1 MADFHLKEN
10 LTPDILN
17 KNQTKEDEQ
26 FKSRN
31 RITKE
36 YLKKLLRSDIKLY
49 YTTAHLNDILY
60 LHFKGFDSIE
70 NLEEFTELK
79 VLYLEGNCISVIEN
93 LQNKD
98 QLRALYLQENMIN
111 KIENVQYL
119 DSLITLNLNDNFV
132 QTIENLDRNQ
142 ELENLQLKRN
152 KIGVNGLAD
161 ILHLTRIKK
170 LASLDI
176 SNNFI
181 DGNSE
186 DFLKIIE
193 NCPKLAVLYLMGN
206 PICAKIANYRKTLI
220 ARLKNLKYLDDRPVF
235 VEDRIFAEAFY
246 FEGVE
251 AERKARENWKKEEEE
266 KHWRNHQAFKDMLYN
281 GIARQPEQEEQ
292 QESTQDS
299 NVPIQ
304 TEKRHKKKIEE
315 ESVDLAVDLE
325 VDLAV
330 DSVPTSH
337 LETYNSKTEENSKDL
352 NKSSEFNFEKSVD
365 SERGMSDKELSN
377 SMSLTGSIK
386 ETHSLETDFEA
397 LD

>member
-1 MADFHLKEN
+1 MADYQLKEN
-10 LTPDILN
+10 LTPEILN
-17 KNQTKEDEQ
+17 KNQPKEDEQ
-26 FKSRN
+26 LKSRN

-193 NCPKLAVLYLMGN
+193 NCPNLAVLYLMGN

-246 FEGVE
+246 FEGAE

-304 TEKRHKKKIEE
+304 TEKEHKKKTEE
-315 ESVDLAVDLE
+315 ESVDLAVD
-325 VDLAV
+325 
-330 DSVPTSH
+330 SVHTSH

-352 NKSSEFNFEKSVD
+352 NDASEFNIEKSVD
-365 SERGMSDKELSN
+365 SERGMSDKELSD
-377 SMSLTGSIK
+377 SMSMTGSIK